1 MTMEPLLLAGYTTL
15 FVAFFGYVAYLHRRM
30 NRLERRLTDVRD

>member
-1 MTMEPLLLAGYTTL
+1 MEPLLLAGYTTL

-30 NRLERRLTDVRD
+30 EKLERRLTDLRE